1 MRLARIEN
9 VIAGMILGRDIYSC
23 EGKILLAKG
32 VTLTSHF
39 IKRLQNLDMGEIYID
54 DEISRDIEIVDIID
68 ERTRIM
74 AKQTIYQ
81 AMQDLKMKKAL
92 DFQSIQVVINRIVD
106 ELLENRDIMINLSDL
121 RCVDEYTFAH
131 SVNVAVLS
139 IVIGKSLG
147 YHELRLRDLGIGAL
161 LHDIGKTQIP
171 NEILNKPGKL
181 IGEEIVIMKNHTQ
194 FGYDILKNYDEISG
208 LSRVGALL
216 HHERMDGSGYPFKKK
231 GDEIS
236 EFARI
241 IAIADTYDAMTSNRV
256 YKKKMSPDKAIEYLI
271 AMGHQYYDYD
281 MVKVFLNHLMVY
293 PVGSLVRLN
302 TKEHAIIIDNNRYM
316 PTRPIVRIIRDV
328 EGNNI
333 SQFKEI
339 DLQKRLNICIEA
351 IVDE

>member
-1 MRLARIEN
+1 MRLVRIEN
-9 VIAGMILGRDIYSC
+9 VTSGMILGKDIYSC

-39 IKRLQNLDMGEIYID
+39 IKRLQNLTMNEIYIE
-54 DEISRDIEIVDIID
+54 DEISRDIEIYDIID
-68 ERTRIM
+68 ERTRVI

-81 AMQDLKMKKAL
+81 VMQDLKVKKAI
-92 DFQSIQVVINRIVD
+92 DFHGIQVAINRIVD
-106 ELLENRDIMINLSDL
+106 ELLSNRDIMINLTDL
-121 RCVDEYTFAH
+121 RSVDEYTFAH

-139 IVIGKSLG
+139 IVIGKALG
-147 YHELRLRDLGIGAL
+147 YNELRLRDLGIAAI

-181 IGEEIVIMKNHTQ
+181 AEKEIEIMKNHTQ
-194 FGYDILKNYDEISG
+194 FGYDILKDYDEISG

-216 HHERMDGSGYPFKKK
+216 HHERIDGSGYPFGKK

-256 YKKKMSPDKAIEYLI
+256 YKKRITPDKVIEYLI
-271 AMGHQYYDYD
+271 SMGQHYYDYD
-281 MVKVFLNHLMVY
+281 MVRVFLNHLTVY
-293 PVGSLVRLN
+293 PVGTIVKLN
-302 TKEHAIIIDNNRYM
+302 TKEHAIVIDNNCYT
-316 PTRPIVRIIRDV
+316 PTRPIVRLIRDT
-328 EGNNI
+328 EGNYV
-333 SQFKEI
+333 SRFEEI
-339 DLQKRLNICIEA
+339 DLQKKLNINIEE